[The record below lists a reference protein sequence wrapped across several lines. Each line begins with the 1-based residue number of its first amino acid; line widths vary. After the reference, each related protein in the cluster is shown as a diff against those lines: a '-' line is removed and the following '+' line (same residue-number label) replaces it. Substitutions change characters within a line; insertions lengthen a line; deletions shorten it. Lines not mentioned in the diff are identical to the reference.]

1 MSGYAH
7 CIAGYVQNPKKLISI
22 KIRYSESANY
32 ADFKNNILKKTKI
45 FGFFCKNGM
54 TFLKSLFGY
63 IYLFFPANFIP
74 GFFLESMVS
83 VISIKSTLE
92 KNQYIDYLKAGTL
105 PNFTY
110 RQLQKSFL
118 AKSTKFIL
126 SGDQLLVKLDETL
139 KIVLAEDEI
148 DEALKILE
156 EIHLPNHI
164 GNFNIN
170 VYC

>member
-1 MSGYAH
+1 
-7 CIAGYVQNPKKLISI
+7 
-22 KIRYSESANY
+22 
-32 ADFKNNILKKTKI
+32 
-45 FGFFCKNGM
+45 
-54 TFLKSLFGY
+54 
-63 IYLFFPANFIP
+63 
-74 GFFLESMVS
+74 MVS

-110 RQLQKSFL
+110 RQLQKSSL